1 MTFLNRFSLSA
12 IFLMAY
18 LALGTS
24 NASAALVY
32 GHNNLSCYDSITYNT
47 YPLSDCANSGNATAT
62 TAAAIILQAT
72 TTPEPP
78 APKVEVRTT
87 TTCGASSMCFTTTE
101 TVTTAA
107 DGTQTT
113 KTETCTYD
121 SSYESHCGISPAE
134 GDLTVQNLSG
144 QVSHTQTNIAAASSL
159 KNTEQK
165 MKVSGIALN
174 YSRDIG
180 DWSYAIALPIR
191 RTDNNN
197 TYAALDNT
205 QIGLVLT
212 PTYHLFLEQ
221 VHGLSVNLGGVLG
234 YTHTDFSDVAALR
247 ASPYSLT
254 GFSNLDTTFG
264 GLNAS
269 LAKQLSAFVRLNLS
283 VNAMTYHNEGGGT
296 AMGKNGSIV
305 NSTAG
310 LNFSL
315 TDKVSAG
322 AKFNAIRLHQSSFNS
337 TSSFHSLGGNLRYT
351 IDRRS
356 SLTGSFDTTVGS
368 ENLDSQT
375 YMLNYQLEM

>member
-1 MTFLNRFSLSA
+1 MPFLNRYSINA
-12 IFLMAY
+12 IFLMAF
-18 LALGTS
+18 LTLGTS
-24 NASAALVY
+24 NALATPYYS
-32 GHNNLSCYDSITYNT
+32 HSDSSTN
-47 YPLSDCANSGNATAT
+47 T
-62 TAAAIILQAT
+62 TAAAITLQVT
-72 TTPEPP
+72 STPIQAETQRT
-78 APKVEVRTT
+78 VSRSTHCDGGSMENCTT
-87 TTCGASSMCFTTTE
+87 TTVTE
-101 TVTTAA
+101 TTAA
-107 DGTQTT
+107 DGTIRTNT
-113 KTETCTYD
+113 KTCRESSQSSDSTC
-121 SSYESHCGISPAE
+121 GVSPAE
-134 GDLTVQNLSG
+134 DNLTVQNLSANL
-144 QVSHTQTNIAAASSL
+144 SHTQMNIAASSSL
-159 KNTEQK
+159 RNSEQK
-165 MKVSGIALN
+165 MHTTGIALN

-221 VHGLSVNLGGVLG
+221 VHGLSVNLGGVVG
-234 YTHTDFSDVAALR
+234 YTHTDFSDVSALR

-283 VNAMTYHNEGGGT
+283 VDAMTYHNEGGGT